1 MKKIL
6 FLLFTLNVFATL
18 LYAQDEKLLNSLK
31 KINTLKAQFSQ
42 VTSIAGVGE
51 DKYEGT
57 LYMVKGEKILW
68 DYNKPHRQFY
78 LFTKDELST
87 YDSMTK
93 QLVKQKAENL
103 GVENIVFRILMEPSD
118 IKNTFFVVVMNNDQ
132 YKLYP
137 KEDIGLQYLEIT
149 LKDNIIKKIISK
161 DEQGNSTEINLND
174 VQINRGID
182 KSVFNVKVPEG
193 TEVFTY

>member
-1 MKKIL
+1 MS
-6 FLLFTLNVFATL
+6 F
-18 LYAQDEKLLNSLK
+18 AQDEKLINSLK
-31 KINTLKAQFSQ
+31 KINTLKAQFTQ

-51 DKYEGT
+51 DTYEGS
-57 LYMVKGEKILW
+57 LYLLKGDKILW

-78 LFTKDELST
+78 LFTKDELSY

-103 GVENIVFRILMEPSD
+103 GVENIVFRLLIEPSD
-118 IKNTFFVVVMNNDQ
+118 IKNSFFVVVMNNEQ

-137 KEDIGLQYLEIT
+137 KESIGLQYIEII
-149 LKDNIIKKIISK
+149 LKEDVINKIISK
-161 DEQGNSTEINLND
+161 DDQGNTTEITLSALE
-174 VQINRGID
+174 INRPFD